1 MAGGGVLAIR
11 LRFHNHAPEQ
21 SAVCL
26 ALHQQAADQLGGDH
40 LRWTAEEG
48 VGQSWEIFGD
58 GLGGDGS
65 GFLPL
70 FILLKARQLLNIPCP
85 EKPQPTQSETTES
98 QAGNL
103 SRRSSCLNSSEALVV
118 ISKYTSATAM

>member
-1 MAGGGVLAIR
+1 MTSGIILGIR
-11 LRFHNHAPEQ
+11 LRFHHHTPEQ
-21 SAVCL
+21 AAVCL
-26 ALHQQAADQLGGDH
+26 AFQQPAANQLRGND

-65 GFLPL
+65 DFLPRL
-70 FILLKARQLLNIPCP
+70 ILMTARQLLKIQCP
-85 EKPQPTQSETTES
+85 EKPQPTQSETTDS
-98 QAGNL
+98 QAGSL